1 MEMGCRAMVETVQ
14 LLFPGDDTI
23 EILYEHLDEKNLFYI
38 IEVHSSSAKCPSCD
52 TLSTRSHSRYS
63 REIKDMPQGE
73 RHVTMK
79 VFMHKW
85 FCDAPDCPRKIF
97 TERLSW
103 LKPYRRRTNR
113 MEKVLTEIALSTSCL
128 NAEKLCRSLSY
139 PVSHDTLLR
148 LIRKMEPTDERC
160 SPFRGD

>member
-1 MEMGCRAMVETVQ
+1 MVETVQ

-23 EILYEHLDEKNLFYI
+23 EILCEQLDEKNLFYI

-103 LKPYRRRTNR
+103 LKPYRRRTDR

>member
-1 MEMGCRAMVETVQ
+1 MVETT

-23 EILYEHLDEKNLFYI
+23 EILCEQLDEKNLFYI

-52 TLSTRSHSRYS
+52 ILSTRSHSRYS
-63 REIKDMPQGE
+63 REIKDMPQGG
-73 RHVTMK
+73 RNVTMK

-103 LKPYRRRTNR
+103 LKPYRRRTDR
-113 MEKVLTEIALSTSCL
+113 MDKVLTEIALSTSCL
-128 NAEKLCRSLSY
+128 NAEKLCRTLSY

>member
-1 MEMGCRAMVETVQ
+1 MVEIAQ
-14 LLFPGDDTI
+14 LLLPSDDTI
-23 EILYEHLDEKNLFYI
+23 EILHEHLEDMNLFYV
-38 IEVHSSSAKCPSCD
+38 IEVHSSSAKCPSCF
-52 TLSTRSHSRYS
+52 TPSTRSHSRYS
-63 REIKDMPQGE
+63 REIKDMPQGG
-73 RHVTMK
+73 RNVTMK

-103 LKPYRRRTNR
+103 LKPYSRRTDR
-113 MEKVLTEIALSTSCL
+113 MEKVLIEIALSTSCL
-128 NAEKLCRSLSY
+128 NAEKLCQSLHY

-148 LIRKMEPTDERC
+148 LIRKIEPTEERC